1 MCILILVIEH
11 PLLLLLLKLYDES
24 AISSFQCYY
33 KKHPF
38 LGGAKADAFVANYS
52 LVVLTMYKGFV
63 SLVSAEN
70 LNAIN
75 ECFAC
80 CEILRNICIKASF
93 QKWKKLLHHRLKR
106 YIRHARLPPANSPA

>member
-11 PLLLLLLKLYDES
+11 PLLLLLKLYDES

-80 CEILRNICIKASF
+80 CEILRNICIKVSF

>member
-11 PLLLLLLKLYDES
+11 PLLLLLKLYDES

-33 KKHPF
+33 KKHL
-38 LGGAKADAFVANYS
+38 LGGAKADAFVANYT

-93 QKWKKLLHHRLKR
+93 QKWKKLLHHRLKK

>member
-1 MCILILVIEH
+1 MRVQFLLFSATIRNILFWGVQKQM
-11 PLLLLLLKLYDES
+11 LLL
-24 AISSFQCYY
+24 Q
-33 KKHPF
+33 
-38 LGGAKADAFVANYS
+38 
-52 LVVLTMYKGFV
+52 MYKGFV